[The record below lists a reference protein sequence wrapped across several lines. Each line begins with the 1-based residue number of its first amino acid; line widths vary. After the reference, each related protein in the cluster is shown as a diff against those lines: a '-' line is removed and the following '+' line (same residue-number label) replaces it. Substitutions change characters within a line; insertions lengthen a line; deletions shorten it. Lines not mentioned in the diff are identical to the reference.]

1 MNKEN
6 TICPFCGRTDYFTV
20 LKNESFHGIIEL
32 EEEIANYNFSENIN
46 NNSFCLDSKL
56 NYLIKE
62 TRNTNNYSYN
72 STYCEDNFNFSLISS
87 KSSGIINKEQI
98 IKQKKQKLNKTLEDN
113 KKLGRKKK
121 REAITT
127 FDGVNMDKIKELK
140 LKTHDKYTP
149 DNIRKKCKNIIIKSL
164 STFINDKI
172 KVLYKNDL
180 GYGDLEKSL
189 KLLKDDKKA
198 DNGYFCEF
206 VNKKLKD
213 IFSQEISS
221 RFCNYSSDHNKKVIE
236 SLVNEGDEE
245 KRNYFNNLFNITFMD
260 CLKYFREEKE
270 IKEIEELKGLER
282 LSSVKEKLLKENE
295 ENYVNYFVY
304 FIENFEKF
312 INSKKKKFKK

>member
-56 NYLIKE
+56 NY
-62 TRNTNNYSYN
+62 
-72 STYCEDNFNFSLISS
+72 SLISS

>member
-20 LKNESFHGIIEL
+20 LKNESFHSIIEL

-56 NYLIKE
+56 NY
-62 TRNTNNYSYN
+62 
-72 STYCEDNFNFSLISS
+72 SLISS
-87 KSSGIINKEQI
+87 KSSGVINKEQI

-198 DNGYFCEF
+198 ENGYFCEF
-206 VNKKLKD
+206 INKKLKD

>member
-20 LKNESFHGIIEL
+20 LKNESFHSIIEL

-56 NYLIKE
+56 NY
-62 TRNTNNYSYN
+62 
-72 STYCEDNFNFSLISS
+72 SLISS

-206 VNKKLKD
+206 INKKLKD

-312 INSKKKKFKK
+312 INSKKKKFKKQLRKNQND

>member
-56 NYLIKE
+56 NY
-62 TRNTNNYSYN
+62 
-72 STYCEDNFNFSLISS
+72 SLISS

-206 VNKKLKD
+206 INKKLKD

>member
-20 LKNESFHGIIEL
+20 LKNESFHSIIEL

-56 NYLIKE
+56 NY
-62 TRNTNNYSYN
+62 
-72 STYCEDNFNFSLISS
+72 SLISS